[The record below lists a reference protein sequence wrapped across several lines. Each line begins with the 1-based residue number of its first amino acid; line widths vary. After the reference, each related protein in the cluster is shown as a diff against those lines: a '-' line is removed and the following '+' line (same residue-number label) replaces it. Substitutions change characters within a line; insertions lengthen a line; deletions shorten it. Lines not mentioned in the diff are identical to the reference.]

1 VRHMVVCCYLIPH
14 MFRVQSARLGRASC
28 CVGARLVGSPRLVGD
43 AGQACSSWLAS
54 THSRRVCVFVCI
66 HMGVVGVVSG
76 WGGLPGQVGGCVLY
90 GAGSSFEHLVPVL

>member
-1 VRHMVVCCYLIPH
+1 MRALLVHHAFLVMQVRP
-14 MFRVQSARLGRASC
+14 AA
-28 CVGARLVGSPRLVGD
+28 
-43 AGQACSSWLAS
+43 AGLHRHTAGE
-54 THSRRVCVFVCI
+54 CVFVCI